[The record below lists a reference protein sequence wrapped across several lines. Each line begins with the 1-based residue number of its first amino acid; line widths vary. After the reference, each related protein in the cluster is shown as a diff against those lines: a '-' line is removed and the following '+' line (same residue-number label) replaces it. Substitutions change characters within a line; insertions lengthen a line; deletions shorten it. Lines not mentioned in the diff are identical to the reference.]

1 MIEGTIERIEALA
14 HLARDEMTAA
24 LAHELAEQVPRGE
37 LNLLV
42 VGQFKRGK
50 SSLVNALLGA
60 DVMPTGALPLTGV
73 ATVVRYGDEPRI
85 EVLFRHGTNRREASV
100 DELPLYVSEQF
111 NPANRLGVDRV
122 EVFWPAE
129 TIRGLVLFDTPGIGS
144 TYTHNTAAARAAL
157 PRADAAI
164 LVVGP
169 EPPIGA
175 EELQYARD
183 VLAASEHLFVVLNKS
198 DIAGSALLEIV
209 QFTRRAVNEVVGG
222 ERDTVEVIP
231 LSVTRAREAQ
241 RAGVQDA
248 AFAAFADSLR
258 NFVEHEGSATRKR
271 SARRRAGA
279 ILGRLEALLAMRS
292 TALALP
298 QIERERRKALV
309 ERALQIVNDRVRA
322 LELIVDDGVRRLRI
336 ALEEALD
343 RFHDRDEARFR
354 ALAADLSK
362 EPSSQRRA
370 ERLTRAAEE
379 RAIGWRQE
387 AVEQASRQ
395 LRLDAAKYGRLL
407 GEIEASALEAGCE
420 ILSVDVGELA
430 PRNIEFAPA
439 KLELIASLVPTTGLE
454 VVVAF
459 AIDLLPTPLREPI
472 LRRRYD
478 SVLERELDALRGK
491 LRYGIAHD
499 LEPWRR
505 SVHATISSAM
515 EGTRDAV
522 LAVFGELASG
532 TEKTETAELAYV
544 HDLQSEVVGLRAK
557 VESAVPS

>member
-14 HLARDEMTAA
+14 HLARDETTAA

-85 EVLFRHGTNRREASV
+85 EVLFRHGTERREVSV

-129 TIRGLVLFDTPGIGS
+129 TVRGLALFDTPGIGS

-157 PRADAAI
+157 PRADAAV

-183 VLAASEHLFVVLNKS
+183 VVASSEHLFVVLNKS
-198 DIAGSALLEIV
+198 DIAGSALLEIL
-209 QFTRRAVNEVVGG
+209 QFTRHAVNEVVG
-222 ERDTVEVIP
+222 ERDAVEVIP

-241 RAGVQDA
+241 RTGDQDA
-248 AFAAFADSLR
+248 AFAAFVDSLR
-258 NFVEHEGSATRKR
+258 NFVEHQGSATRKR
-271 SARRRAGA
+271 SVRRRAGA
-279 ILGRLEALLAMRS
+279 ILGRLEVLLAMRS

-298 QIERERRKALV
+298 QIERERRRALV
-309 ERALQIVNDRVRA
+309 ERALQTVNDRVRA
-322 LELIVDDGVRRLRI
+322 LELMVDDGVRRLRI
-336 ALEEALD
+336 ALEEAMD
-343 RFHDRDEARFR
+343 RFHDRDEPRFR
-354 ALAADLSK
+354 ALAADFSK

-370 ERLTRAAEE
+370 ERLTRAVAEH
-379 RAIGWRQE
+379 AAAWRKE

-395 LRLDAAKYGRLL
+395 LQLDAAKYGRLL

-439 KLELIASLVPTTGLE
+439 KLDLIASLMPTTGLE
-454 VVVAF
+454 VLVAF

-472 LRRRYD
+472 LKT
-478 SVLERELDALRGK
+478 SLR
-491 LRYGIAHD
+491 
-499 LEPWRR
+499 
-505 SVHATISSAM
+505 
-515 EGTRDAV
+515 
-522 LAVFGELASG
+522 
-532 TEKTETAELAYV
+532 
-544 HDLQSEVVGLRAK
+544 
-557 VESAVPS
+557 